1 MDGDE
6 AEPGPGPASNFMRN
20 LRFRV
25 PRSVQQ
31 MVAALVHTIFAQP
44 DTVARVLPADA
55 AESLTRRFPK
65 SERMLRDAEEDILA
79 YMALSNEHW
88 R

>member
-1 MDGDE
+1 
-6 AEPGPGPASNFMRN
+6 
-20 LRFRV
+20 
-25 PRSVQQ
+25 

-44 DTVARVLPADA
+44 DTVARVLLADA
-55 AESLTRRFPK
+55 AESLARRFPQ